1 MKDKNFITEI
11 DTYCDGRRVSD
22 GRLSFSDIE
31 SKKDDDVIAALI
43 ECPGIDRWTAEMFLI
58 FGLKRLDVLSLGDAG
73 LQRAVR
79 LLYGNG
85 KDVTGLLASIADV
98 WRPYRSVGWL
108 LVFVAES
115 WVMDRSRGIF
125 LNIQEP

>member
-22 GRLSFSDIE
+22 GRLSFSYIE

-43 ECPGIDRWTAEMFLI
+43 ECPGIGSWTAEMFLI

-73 LQRAVR
+73 LQRAAKI
-79 LLYGNG
+79 LYGTG
-85 KDVTGLLASIADV
+85 EEKEGLLASVADV
-98 WRPYRSVGWL
+98 WRPYRLYIPLYSNTKSGFIRTAVL
-108 LVFVAES
+108 
-115 WVMDRSRGIF
+115 
-125 LNIQEP
+125 